1 MPSPIDSHSSVLI
14 SDRFYVL
21 FGYFADSGTLSNA
34 VYEYSFTSNEWIC
47 LFANNHHLS
56 HNNLPKARFESA
68 VTYLPSKVDSI
79 YAFGGT
85 DGFVRMNDLWEFNL
99 KTKQYL

>member
-14 SDRFYVL
+14 SDRLYVL

-34 VYEYSFTSNEWIC
+34 VYEYSFVNNEWIC
-47 LFANNHHLS
+47 LFANSPHFS
-56 HNNLPKARFESA
+56 HNTHPKARFESA

-99 KTKQYL
+99 KTK